1 MVQSAESGER
11 AAGSNSAPAHSGA
24 VLEAVRA
31 CLQIS
36 QHVFG
41 CRCMWRY
48 RLAVPHL
55 DSHLLLCNRLHGGDI
70 NHANAYC
77 RLMCSSRCI
86 VLRLPTCNLIT
97 SSAIVTLIIRHTVS
111 RTAEFSM
118 RENRSWR
125 KHVYTQN
132 PRIRSMHYE
141 RAPCFERSRPVV
153 APLRCGPPDPGW
165 LTSVSKRVDLNNGIF
180 ALGER

>member
-1 MVQSAESGER
+1 MFDAALDERVIAGGRIDRQNGELLNRKAGEFAASRTAHLRGPRVTMVQSAESGER

-125 KHVYTQN
+125 KHVYT
-132 PRIRSMHYE
+132 H
-141 RAPCFERSRPVV
+141 
-153 APLRCGPPDPGW
+153 
-165 LTSVSKRVDLNNGIF
+165 
-180 ALGER
+180 